1 MITQLSLEG
10 FSCVVNRL
18 QFAAE
23 VLWLWYDLAFKLI
36 PGILP
41 SNICCNLGIT
51 FDPEKCCQERILQF
65 PF

>member
-23 VLWLWYDLAFKLI
+23 VLWLWYDTLLLI
-36 PGILP
+36 HLFTPTAHTL
-41 SNICCNLGIT
+41 SYYS
-51 FDPEKCCQERILQF
+51 
-65 PF
+65 